1 MDIGKVI
8 RGMRKERG
16 ATLEQ
21 VAFDA
26 GTDASNLSRIE
37 LGKQRPSDEALARIA
52 NALGT
57 SAPTIYAIAASDGT
71 PHADTEKLR
80 KEDFSPDAVELRRL
94 FRLLTP
100 ENRRMAVEQVR
111 LLHRLQETTANNK

>member
-8 RGMRKERG
+8 RGMRKERN

-52 NALGT
+52 DALGT
-57 SAPTIYAIAASDGT
+57 SVPAIYAIAASDEA
-71 PHADTEKLR
+71 PHADAEKFR
-80 KEDFSPDAVELRRL
+80 NEDFAPDAVELRRL

-100 ENRRMAVEQVR
+100 ENRRLAVEQLK
-111 LLHRLQETTANNK
+111 LLYRLQQTAEY